1 MPGTLRQAIDSTTPA
16 MLRARGSFKWTAP
29 GPDGFGAAVA
39 EMDFGAAPAILD
51 ALAGLSADAN
61 FGYLPPFLADE
72 LAAACAEF
80 QKRRYGWDTDPALI
94 HHVPDVLKALEIAI
108 TRFSRP
114 GSPVILPTPA
124 YMPFLSV
131 PGFVGRDIIQVRMR
145 DDNGFFTLDLDAI
158 EDAFRAGGHLVI
170 FCNPY
175 NPLGR
180 VFTEQEMTELTA
192 VVDRHGGRVF
202 ADEIHGPLVYP
213 GTRHV
218 PYASTSDTAAAHTLT
233 ATSASKGW
241 NLPGLK
247 CAQVILTSEAD
258 RQRWEEMGFFA
269 AHGASNPG
277 VAANI
282 AAYRHGEAWLDEIV
296 GYLDESRRLLAGL
309 IGRAPAPGALPP
321 ARRHVP
327 RLARLH
333 GDGPAG
339 HAGRAH
345 QRRARHGGGRARLR
359 RRRRRLLPAQ
369 LRHAAAH
376 PRRDGRA
383 HRRGPELRRGHRPQ
397 RAGLSSPAVLPAW
410 ARAAVIMSAA
420 WPAAARASTASTTQK
435 SGSWPVPAAS
445 WLSSRCTTRILA
457 SCSHSCGRSWPTRSR
472 LAMTSRVSSSPA
484 KALPPEVRSRSAR
497 IASAA

>member
-158 EDAFRAGGHLVI
+158 GDAFRAGGHLVI

-282 AAYRHGEAWLDEIV
+282 AAYRHGEVWLDEIV
-296 GYLDESRRLLAGL
+296 GYLDENRRAAGRPDRLRTCPRCATARPTARTSPGSTARRWTCRSRRASSSTPRTSRWWTGPPSATA
-309 IGRAPAPGALPP
+309 APAPSGSTS
-321 ARRHVP
+321 
-327 RLARLH
+327 
-333 GDGPAG
+333 
-339 HAGRAH
+339 
-345 QRRARHGGGRARLR
+345 
-359 RRRRRLLPAQ
+359 
-369 LRHAAAH
+369 
-376 PRRDGRA
+376 PRRS
-383 HRRGPELRRGHRPQ
+383 P
-397 RAGLSSPAVLPAW
+397 SSPRW
-410 ARAAVIMSAA
+410 
-420 WPAAARASTASTTQK
+420 
-435 SGSWPVPAAS
+435 
-445 WLSSRCTTRILA
+445 SSE
-457 SCSHSCGRSWPTRSR
+457 
-472 LAMTSRVSSSPA
+472 SPR
-484 KALPPEVRSRSAR
+484 P
-497 IASAA
+497 

>member
-1 MPGTLRQAIDSTTPA
+1 MTTTASSP
-16 MLRARGSFKWTAP
+16 WT
-29 GPDGFGAAVA
+29 
-39 EMDFGAAPAILD
+39 
-51 ALAGLSADAN
+51 
-61 FGYLPPFLADE
+61 
-72 LAAACAEF
+72 
-80 QKRRYGWDTDPALI
+80 W
-94 HHVPDVLKALEIAI
+94 
-108 TRFSRP
+108 TRS
-114 GSPVILPTPA
+114 S
-124 YMPFLSV
+124 
-131 PGFVGRDIIQVRMR
+131 
-145 DDNGFFTLDLDAI
+145 
-158 EDAFRAGGHLVI
+158 DAFRAGGHLVI

-282 AAYRHGEAWLDEIV
+282 AAYRHGEVWLDEIV
-296 GYLDESRRLLAGL
+296 GYLDESRRLLASL
-309 IGRAPAPGALPP
+309 IGRHLPQVRYRPPDGTYLAWLDCTAMDLPVTPGELINA
-321 ARRHVP
+321 AHVTVV
-327 RLARLH
+327 
-333 GDGPAG
+333 DGPAFG
-339 HAGRAH
+339 DGGAGSF
-345 QRRARHGGGRARLR
+345 RLNFATPQPILAEMVER
-359 RRRRRLLPAQ
+359 I
-369 LRHAAAH
+369 AAALNS
-376 PRRDGRA
+376 A
-383 HRRGPELRRGHRPQ
+383 RGHRPQ

-420 WPAAARASTASTTQK
+420 WPAAASASTASTTQK
-435 SGSWPVPAAS
+435 SGSWPAPAAS